1 MGGHGEGADVGIS
14 GEGCEVM
21 RKISK
26 MYQWSG
32 GITPFHTCRECR
44 NCRKVGKGNK
54 SVYKCM
60 IYGNTNSEAS
70 DWRISWTACKAFNTV
85 YSGRTVIR
93 TVSREC
99 EDEQLEGQ
107 MSLADIPGIIP

>member
-1 MGGHGEGADVGIS
+1 
-14 GEGCEVM
+14 M

-93 TVSREC
+93 TVKRER
-99 EDEQLEGQ
+99 DEEQMEGQ
-107 MSLADIPGIIP
+107 MSICLLYTSRCV